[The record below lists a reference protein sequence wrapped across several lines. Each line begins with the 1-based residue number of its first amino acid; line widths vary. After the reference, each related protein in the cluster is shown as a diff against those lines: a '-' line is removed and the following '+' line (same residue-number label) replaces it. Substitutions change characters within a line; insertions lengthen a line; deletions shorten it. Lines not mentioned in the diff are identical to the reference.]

1 MNMIIIGLV
10 VGMVISDIALVFVLI
25 QLHSVNRSMDIILRN
40 NQIRDELIKQLLSN
54 QQDQE
59 ELNKITIMAISDLQD
74 RVKNEDRAIIFSQ
87 KMGEA

>member
-10 VGMVISDIALVFVLI
+10 VGMVISDIALVFILI

>member
-1 MNMIIIGLV
+1 MIIIGLV
-10 VGMVISDIALVFVLI
+10 VGMVISDIALVFILI

-74 RVKNEDRAIIFSQ
+74 RVKNEDRAIIFNQ

>member
-1 MNMIIIGLV
+1 MIIIGLV
-10 VGMVISDIALVFVLI
+10 VGMVISDIALVFILI
-25 QLHSVNRSMDIILRN
+25 QLHSVNRSMDTILRN

-74 RVKNEDRAIIFSQ
+74 RVKNEDRAIIFNQ

>member
-1 MNMIIIGLV
+1 MIIIGLV
-10 VGMVISDIALVFVLI
+10 VGMVISDIALVFILI
-25 QLHSVNRSMDIILRN
+25 QLHSVNRSMDTILRN
-40 NQIRDELIKQLLSN
+40 NQIRDELTKQLLSN

-74 RVKNEDRAIIFSQ
+74 RVKNEDRAIIFNQ

>member
-10 VGMVISDIALVFVLI
+10 VGMVISDIALVFILI

-74 RVKNEDRAIIFSQ
+74 RLRMRIEQ
-87 KMGEA
+87 

>member
-10 VGMVISDIALVFVLI
+10 VGMVISDIALVFILI

-74 RVKNEDRAIIFSQ
+74 RVKNEDRAIIFNQ